1 MGVEQKR
8 GEEKQIFKKRR
19 GKLGQVVDA
28 LKKEER
34 NYDVY
39 IYIVGGF
46 LYLFLFIYY

>member
-19 GKLGQVVDA
+19 GKLGQVMDA
-28 LKKEER
+28 LKKEGR

-39 IYIVGGF
+39 IYIVKGF